1 MEVNPNQ
8 LTNYASLLWNAV
20 LDYSPKIISAFL
32 ILIVGIYAIR
42 LITRLIKKIMIKRE
56 LDPTLTKFL
65 ADLLIWALRILLFIA
80 FISKLG
86 VETSSFVAIL
96 GAMGL
101 AVGLSLQGSLSN
113 FAGGMLIILFKPFK
127 VGDTIEAQGQIA
139 TVLEIQIFVT
149 KLVTA
154 NNQTIFI
161 PNGILS
167 NGTIINYS
175 TQGQRRADLTIAIS
189 YETDIKKAK
198 EIIAEVMRSNPKVL
212 TTPAPEV
219 GVKNL
224 TDNAIQLAV
233 RPWAKNEDFGAVF
246 SETLENCKLAF
257 DAAGIEIQ
265 PYIRESSAFC
275 AKPKIGNSNEPLQ
288 HLNSYLQTP

>member
-8 LTNYASLLWNAV
+8 ISNYALLLWNAI
-20 LDYSPKIISAFL
+20 LEYSPRLISAFI
-32 ILIVGIYAIR
+32 ILIIGIYAIR
-42 LITRLIKKIMIKRE
+42 IITRIIKKIMIKRE
-56 LDPTLTKFL
+56 LDATLTNFL
-65 ADLLIWALRILLFIA
+65 ADILIWALRILLFIA

-139 TVLEIQIFVT
+139 TVSEIQIFVT
-149 KLVTA
+149 KLIAA

-175 TQGQRRADLTIAIS
+175 TEGQRRADLTIVIS
-189 YETDIKKAK
+189 YDTDIKKAK
-198 EIIAEVMRSNPKVL
+198 EIITQVIGSNPKIL
-212 TTPAPEV
+212 TNPAPEV

-224 TDNAIQLAV
+224 TDSAIQLAV
-233 RPWAKNEDFGAVF
+233 RPWAKNEDLASVI
-246 SETLENCKLAF
+246 SDTLENCKLAF
-257 DAAGIEIQ
+257 DAAGITIQ
-265 PYIRESSAFC
+265 PYIRESKSM
-275 AKPKIGNSNEPLQ
+275 N
-288 HLNSYLQTP
+288 